1 MLVSVQG
8 YFIDLSKDLV
18 GIKVLEIVIW
28 AIWPQALLYYVKD
41 LCRLC
46 FLAPING
53 NVLQRDTS
61 GDGPSQFGL
70 KLLGWVFIWVISWSR
85 LAMILLIQIS
95 CWKISLTILSNQHID
110 NAVSKR
116 LQIDYLDNLFEFIYV

>member
-1 MLVSVQG
+1 MQPLLVLSVEDLLLLLLYRSLWLSQEAVAKIILEFAKRMLVSVQG

-70 KLLGWVFIWVISWSR
+70 KLLGRVFIWVIS
-85 LAMILLIQIS
+85 
-95 CWKISLTILSNQHID
+95 
-110 NAVSKR
+110 
-116 LQIDYLDNLFEFIYV
+116 